1 MDDAM
6 KDLGRRAIA
15 AGWRWMPGCALVD
28 DAKQGALGGDTVW
41 RIGCAQVPCDIEDGQ
56 IFNGRYIKGTRYD
69 MAQLPIPDFSDP
81 ATLGCLDAQLAER
94 FGCPVVVT
102 PFGKM
107 FRAWRMLP
115 PDVDE
120 FDYRLCA
127 IRTATTLAGAKVAAL
142 EAAPK
147 VAP

>member
-1 MDDAM
+1 MDDAT
-6 KDLGRRAIA
+6 KELGRRTIA
-15 AGWRWMPGCALVD
+15 AGWRWMPGCLVYDGKHRRVIGNEALCEIVP
-28 DAKQGALGGDTVW
+28 GETRLY
-41 RIGCAQVPCDIEDGQ
+41 CAWPEGS
-56 IFNGRYIKGTRYD
+56 GTAVND
-69 MAQLPIPDFSDP
+69 PLPDFSDP

-94 FGCPVVVT
+94 FGCPVIVT

>member
-1 MDDAM
+1 MDDVM
-6 KDLGRRAIA
+6 RDLGRRAIA
-15 AGWRWMPGCALVD
+15 AGWRWMPGCAD
-28 DAKQGALGGDTVW
+28 HLGRRVVTRDRHHGFPFAWDIDKPGLTVEL
-41 RIGCAQVPCDIEDGQ
+41 G
-56 IFNGRYIKGTRYD
+56 
-69 MAQLPIPDFSDP
+69 LPDFSDP

-120 FDYRLCA
+120 FYYRLCA
-127 IRTATTLAGAKVAAL
+127 IRTATTPAGAKVAAL